1 MKIIFFEIDSVISN
15 RMYSMI
21 LLEFSFYLCTLGN
34 ENQYL
39 RQGVTI
45 FGNAQLT
52 ELTVSLSIVQTVL
65 QITLLP
71 QNYLIIRAI
80 RLYC

>member
-21 LLEFSFYLCTLGN
+21 LLEFSFYLCPLGN